1 MKTKQIILV
10 IAFSV
15 VVSFML
21 IIGFGIEDMS
31 LMIITFLIV
40 VCLCLLT

>member
-40 VCLCLLT
+40 VCLCLLA